1 MGSLVC
7 EAKGNMLIDNDMS
20 EQIKIQLPDGSVREV
35 AQGTTPFDVAMSIS
49 PRLAA
54 AVVVARI
61 RPLTTPVVAGETAV
75 EEADEAQTEAGM
87 YGSASELGERLV
99 DLAAPLN
106 EDVALELLKES
117 DEAALK
123 VVRHSAAHVMA
134 TAILELFPET
144 KLGHGPATDN
154 GFFYDVYR
162 ETPFTED
169 DLAAIE
175 KRMAEVVARDETF
188 VREQESRE
196 MGLKDYAEHGDFMKV
211 HFIERFTKP
220 GDEISL
226 YRNGKFVDF
235 CRGPH
240 VPSTGRVKAFKVTS
254 VAGAYWLG
262 DEKNQQLQRIY
273 GTAFFN
279 AKDMDAH
286 FKRLEEIKARDHR
299 VLGKQLDLF
308 SIQEVAGAGLIFWHP
323 KGGLIRKTMEDWMRD
338 ECIRRGYEMVFTPHI
353 MRRELWKVSGH
364 EGFYSQNMYPP
375 MELDDA
381 EYRLKPMNCPGH
393 ILIYKNSPKSYRD
406 LPQRYAELG
415 NVYRYERSGT
425 MHGLLRVRGFTQD
438 DAHIFCTPE
447 QIESE
452 IAACV
457 EFADEVLKAF
467 GFAEFKVELS
477 TWDPKDQKSYVGSP
491 EHWETAVGSLK
502 KVLDAK
508 AIPYRE
514 IPGEAA
520 FYGPKIDIKLVDV
533 LGRLW
538 QLSTVQFDFNLPQR
552 FELEYTGEDGEK
564 HRPVMVHRAL
574 FGSVERFFGVLIEHY
589 AGAFPLWLAPVQV
602 GLVPISEKHVE
613 YARAVKAKL
622 EVAGLRVELDARN
635 EKMNAKIRE
644 FTLQKVPF
652 VLVMGDKE
660 AEQREV
666 NVRVRGGGVQGTF
679 PLSEFIAN
687 ATTLITRKE
696 LNLSDTPKWHDAVLK
711 AVQSFPTDQFDLNDL
726 YDLRDEFASIF
737 PNNRHVNEKLRQ
749 QLQTLR
755 DEGIIQFL
763 DNEGNYKRIK

>member
-1 MGSLVC
+1 
-7 EAKGNMLIDNDMS
+7 MS
-20 EQIKIQLPDGSVREV
+20 EQSIKVQLPDGSVREV
-35 AQGTTPFDVAMSIS
+35 ARGTTPFDIAMSIS

-54 AVVVARI
+54 AVVVARV
-61 RPLTTPVVAGETAV
+61 RPLAVPAPAGETAAD
-75 EEADEAQTEAGM
+75 EAAEAQTEAGM
-87 YGSASELGERLV
+87 YSSAGETGERLV
-99 DLAAPLN
+99 DLSAPLT
-106 EDVALELLKES
+106 EDVALELLKEN

-144 KLGHGPATDN
+144 KLGHGPATDA

-162 ETPFTED
+162 ETPFSET

-175 KRMAEVVARDETF
+175 AKMAEVVARDEKF
-188 VREQESRE
+188 VREHEPRE
-196 MGLKDYAEHGDFMKV
+196 KGLEEYRQHGDFMKV

-220 GDEISL
+220 GEEISL
-226 YRNGKFVDF
+226 YKNGNFTDF

-262 DEKNQQLQRIY
+262 DEKNQQLQRVY

-279 AKDMDAH
+279 AKDLEQH

-353 MRRELWKVSGH
+353 MRRELWKISGH

-477 TWDPKDQKSYVGSP
+477 TWDPKDQKSYVGSA

-508 AIPYRE
+508 GIPYRE

-602 GLVPISEKHVE
+602 GIVPISEKHVE
-613 YARAVKAKL
+613 YAAAVKAKL
-622 EVAGLRVELDARN
+622 EAAGLRVELDSRN

-644 FTLQKVPF
+644 FTMQKVPF

-660 AEQREV
+660 AASEAV
-666 NVRVRGGGVQGTF
+666 SVRTRGKGDEGSV
-679 PLSEFIAN
+679 PLTAFVERAKALVASRG
-687 ATTLITRKE
+687 TTL
-696 LNLSDTPKWHDAVLK
+696 
-711 AVQSFPTDQFDLNDL
+711 
-726 YDLRDEFASIF
+726 
-737 PNNRHVNEKLRQ
+737 
-749 QLQTLR
+749 
-755 DEGIIQFL
+755 
-763 DNEGNYKRIK
+763 

>member
-1 MGSLVC
+1 VPYPCQVS
-7 EAKGNMLIDNDMS
+7 NP
-20 EQIKIQLPDGSVREV
+20 IKIQLPDGSIREV
-35 AQGTTPFDVAMSIS
+35 PSGTTPLDVANSIS

-61 RPLTTPVVAGETAV
+61 QPLAPAGESANEAALEASEEAMYSAHTAGPRIVDLTAPLT
-75 EEADEAQTEAGM
+75 
-87 YGSASELGERLV
+87 
-99 DLAAPLN
+99 
-106 EDVALELLKES
+106 EDVSLELLKEN
-117 DEAALK
+117 DPAALK

-162 ETPFTED
+162 ATPFTES

-175 KRMAEVVARDETF
+175 LRMADVVKRDEPF
-188 VREQESRE
+188 VRVEQPRAE
-196 MGLKDYAEHGDFMKV
+196 GLAEYAQQGEFMKL

-220 GDEISL
+220 NELISL
-226 YRNGKFVDF
+226 YRNGNFTDF

-254 VAGAYWLG
+254 IAGAYWLG

-279 AKDMDAH
+279 TKDLEAH
-286 FKRLEEIKARDHR
+286 FKHLEEIKARDHR

-323 KGGLIRKTMEDWMRD
+323 KGGLIRKVMEDWMRE
-338 ECIRRGYEMVFTPHI
+338 ECIRRGYSMVFTPHL
-353 MRRELWKVSGH
+353 MRRELWKISGH
-364 EGFYSQNMYPP
+364 EENYAENMYPP

-381 EYRLKPMNCPGH
+381 EYRIKPMNCPGH
-393 ILIYKNSPKSYRD
+393 ILIYKNSPRSYRD

-452 IAACV
+452 IEACID
-457 EFADEVLKAF
+457 FAEAVLKTF
-467 GFAEFKVELS
+467 GFSEFQIELS
-477 TWDPKDQKSYVGSP
+477 TWDPRDKKFIGSA
-491 EHWETAVGSLK
+491 EKWDTAVGSLTR
-502 KVLDAK
+502 VLERK
-508 AIPYRE
+508 NIPYKTM
-514 IPGEAA
+514 PGEAA

-538 QLSTVQFDFNLPQR
+538 QLSTVQFDWNLPER
-552 FELEYTGEDGEK
+552 FDLEYIGEDGAR
-564 HRPVMVHRAL
+564 HQPVMVHRAL

-602 GLVPISEKHVE
+602 GLVPISEKHLE
-613 YARAVKAKL
+613 YAESVKKKL
-622 EVAGLRVELDARN
+622 EAAGLRVELDTSN
-635 EKMNAKIRE
+635 QKMNAKIRD
-644 FTLQKVPF
+644 FGLQKIPF
-652 VLVMGDKE
+652 ILILGDKE
-660 AEQREV
+660 ATTDSV
-666 NVRVRGGGVQGTF
+666 SVRVRAKGDEGSVTIAD
-679 PLSEFIAN
+679 FIAR
-687 ATTLITRKE
+687 ATKLVAEHSIE
-696 LNLSDTPKWHDAVLK
+696 L
-711 AVQSFPTDQFDLNDL
+711 
-726 YDLRDEFASIF
+726 
-737 PNNRHVNEKLRQ
+737 
-749 QLQTLR
+749 
-755 DEGIIQFL
+755 
-763 DNEGNYKRIK
+763 

>member
-1 MGSLVC
+1 M
-7 EAKGNMLIDNDMS
+7 
-20 EQIKIQLPDGSVREV
+20 IKIQLPDGSVREV
-35 AQGTTPFDVAMSIS
+35 SRGTTAYDVAMSIS

-61 RPLTTPVVAGETAV
+61 RPLTPVTTGTTTEEETS
-75 EEADEAQTEAGM
+75 EAAM
-87 YGSASELGERLV
+87 YSGAEGGERLV
-99 DLAAPLN
+99 DLAAPLT

-144 KLGHGPATDN
+144 KLGHGPATDS

-162 ETPFTED
+162 ETPFSDEN
-169 DLAAIE
+169 LAAIE
-175 KRMAEVVARDETF
+175 ARMAEVVARDEKFT
-188 VREQESRE
+188 RDEESRE
-196 MGLKDYAEHGDFMKV
+196 MGLKDYAEQGEFMKV
-211 HFIERFTKP
+211 HFIEKFTQP

-279 AKDMDAH
+279 TKDLDAH

-308 SIQEVAGAGLIFWHP
+308 SIQEVAGSGLIFWHP

-338 ECIRRGYEMVFTPHI
+338 ECIRRGYEMVYTPHI
-353 MRRELWKVSGH
+353 MRRELWKISGH

-393 ILIYKNSPKSYRD
+393 ILIYKNAPRSYRD
-406 LPQRYAELG
+406 LPIRYAELG

-447 QIESE
+447 QIVSE
-452 IAACV
+452 IDACLD
-457 EFADEVLKAF
+457 FAEAVLKTF
-467 GFAEFKVELS
+467 GFEEYRVELS
-477 TWDPKDQKSYVGSP
+477 LRDPQKAGEFVGNAADWEKAESVLKDVLTRRGVSFKS
-491 EHWETAVGSLK
+491 
-502 KVLDAK
+502 
-508 AIPYRE
+508 
-514 IPGEAA
+514 IPGEGA

-538 QLSTVQFDFNLPQR
+538 QLSTVQFDFNLPAR
-552 FELEYTGEDGEK
+552 FELEYKGEDGEL
-564 HRPVMVHRAL
+564 HQPVMVHRAL

-589 AGAFPLWLAPVQV
+589 AGAFPLWLAPVQI
-602 GLVPISEKHVE
+602 GIVPISEKHVA
-613 YARAVKAKL
+613 YAAAVKAKL
-622 EVAGLRVELDARN
+622 EAAGLRVELDERN

-660 AEQREV
+660 AAAEAV
-666 NVRVRGGGVQGTF
+666 SVRTRGKG
-679 PLSEFIAN
+679 
-687 ATTLITRKE
+687 
-696 LNLSDTPKWHDAVLK
+696 
-711 AVQSFPTDQFDLNDL
+711 
-726 YDLRDEFASIF
+726 
-737 PNNRHVNEKLRQ
+737 
-749 QLQTLR
+749 
-755 DEGIIQFL
+755 DEGSVSLADFIERARGL
-763 DNEGNYKRIK
+763 VASKTVAL